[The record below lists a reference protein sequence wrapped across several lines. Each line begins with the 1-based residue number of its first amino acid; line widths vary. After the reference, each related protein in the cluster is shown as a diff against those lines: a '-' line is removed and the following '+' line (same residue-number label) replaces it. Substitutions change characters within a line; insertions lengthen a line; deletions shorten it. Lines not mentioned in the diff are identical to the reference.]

1 MAAMQGPPGY
11 GPVMVLNPKTE
22 RKTGRQAQLS
32 NITAARAVSDIIR
45 TTLGPRSMLKML
57 LDPMGGVVIT
67 NDGNCILREVDVSHP
82 TAKSMIELSRAQ
94 DEEVGDGTTSVIILA
109 GEMLILSE
117 QLLRINLHPTVIVSG
132 YNLALQEAMAI
143 CERQALTVDV
153 TDDKRMKQ
161 LVQSCIGT
169 KFSSRWN
176 DKMVEMALQAVLT
189 VARAKSSTPAQSAA
203 LGAAP
208 NSASNP
214 YNHKVEVDIKRYAK
228 VEKIPGGEIT
238 DSCVLKGVMFNKDT
252 SHSKMR
258 RRITNPRILLLDC
271 PLEYKKGESQ
281 TNVEIT
287 NTEDWNT
294 MLRMEEE
301 YVENMCMEIIAFQ
314 PDVVI
319 TEKGVSDLAQHYLA
333 KANITAFR
341 RLRKTDNN
349 RVARATGAT
358 IVSRTDEIQ
367 EGDIGQ
373 RCGLFEMR
381 KISDE
386 WFCFLECGYTI
397 YSYSLS
403 CFVALLQRCG
413 LFEMRK
419 ISDEI
424 SIHCI
429 CGYTIYSYSL
439 SCFVALLTYRAVR
452 LYIPSI
458 ILGFVHSGSASLE
471 ECEDPKA
478 CTIILRGGSKDVLNE
493 IERNLHDAME
503 VVRNVVY
510 DPKLLPGGGATEMAV
525 AAGLRRA
532 GLKVEGVRQHPFC
545 VVGDAMEVIPRT
557 LAQNCGVS
565 VIRTVTQLRAKHA
578 SFHND
583 AENVVGEGASAVMKP
598 CNWGINGTTGD
609 LVDMEELGIWEPFSV
624 KVQTIKTAIESACM
638 ILRIDDIVSGSKKGK

>member
-1 MAAMQGPPGY
+1 MQGPPGY
-11 GPVMVLNPKTE
+11 GPVMVLNSKQQ
-22 RKTGRQAQLS
+22 RQTGRQAQLS

-45 TTLGPRSMLKML
+45 TTLGPRSMLKMI
-57 LDPMGGVVIT
+57 LDPMGGIVIT

-94 DEEVGDGTTSVIILA
+94 DEEVGDGTTSVIILS
-109 GEMLILSE
+109 GEMLILAE
-117 QLLRINLHPTVIVSG
+117 PLIHDNLHPTVIVQG
-132 YNLALQEAMAI
+132 YNKALQCALDI
-143 CERQALTVDV
+143 CEEMALSIDV
-153 TDDKRMKQ
+153 NEENSEQMKK

-169 KFSSRWN
+169 KFSARWN
-176 DKMVEMALQAVLT
+176 DKMVDMALQAVLT
-189 VARAKSSTPAQSAA
+189 VAREKKSGGTTS
-203 LGAAP
+203 
-208 NSASNP
+208 NSSNP
-214 YNHKVEVDIKRYAK
+214 YNHKMEVDIKRYAK
-228 VEKIPGGEIT
+228 VEKIPGGEIN
-238 DSCVLKGVMFNKDT
+238 DSTVLKGVMFNKDT
-252 SHSKMR
+252 THSKMR
-258 RRITNPRILLLDC
+258 RNIKNPRILLLDC

-314 PDVVI
+314 PDIVI

-367 EGDIGQ
+367 ESDIGLG
-373 RCGLFEMR
+373 CGVFDMK
-381 KISDE
+381 KIGDE
-386 WFCFLECGYTI
+386 WFCFLDEC
-397 YSYSLS
+397 
-403 CFVALLQRCG
+403 
-413 LFEMRK
+413 
-419 ISDEI
+419 D
-424 SIHCI
+424 
-429 CGYTIYSYSL
+429 
-439 SCFVALLTYRAVR
+439 
-452 LYIPSI
+452 
-458 ILGFVHSGSASLE
+458 
-471 ECEDPKA
+471 DPKA

-493 IERNLHDAME
+493 VERNLHDAME

-525 AAGLRRA
+525 SMGLRRA
-532 GLKVEGVRQHPFC
+532 GLKVEGVQQRPFLT
-545 VVGDAMEVIPRT
+545 VGEAMEVIPRT

-578 SFHND
+578 AAYD
-583 AENVVGEGASAVMKP
+583 EAEKKGEKKQ
-598 CNWGINGTTGD
+598 CNWGINGTTGK
-609 LVDMEELGIWEPFSV
+609 LVDMESYGIWEPFSV

-638 ILRIDDIVSGSKKGK
+638 ILRIDDIVSGSKKSPQ